1 MMVLGD
7 TVALP
12 LVIIF
17 VGLTLGLFSMST
29 HGRKNRGKKS
39 QYGEKARDDGHPEK
53 NGLGKRVTI
62 ATQTDRKERDVTCR
76 GSSFTL

>member
-1 MMVLGD
+1 MVPGD

-17 VGLTLGLFSMST
+17 VGLAVGLFATST

-39 QYGEKARDDGHPEK
+39 QYGEKARDDGHP
-53 NGLGKRVTI
+53 
-62 ATQTDRKERDVTCR
+62 
-76 GSSFTL
+76 